1 MHYANVNLNIT
12 RREAVGVQALAYAYG
27 VCAMLTTASSVK
39 IEEGFRT
46 KVLKPRLTN

>member
-1 MHYANVNLNIT
+1 MHSVNVHLSIARENRGLYALD
-12 RREAVGVQALAYAYG
+12 
-27 VCAMLTTASSVK
+27 CARGFMPASSVK